1 MEKEYYVYILTS
13 KKNGT
18 LYVGFTSDL
27 IKRVWE
33 HKNKLVEGF
42 TLKYGVDILVY
53 YEIFQDPVNA
63 IEREKRL
70 KKYKRKWKI
79 DLIEI
84 DNPEWIDLYEGIV
97 SGLPDQVGQ

>member
-1 MEKEYYVYILTS
+1 MEKEYYIYILAS
-13 KKNGT
+13 KRNGT
-18 LYVGFTSDL
+18 LYVGFTSNL

-42 TLKYGVDILVY
+42 TFKYGVEILVY

-63 IEREKRL
+63 IEREKRI
-70 KKYKRKWKI
+70 KKYKRKWKL
-79 DLIEI
+79 DLIEK

-97 SGLPDQVGQ
+97 SG